1 MNSATA
7 NSSTATRFNWLTILA
22 TLGAIW
28 YFFGLVQ
35 FWLAYTMDP
44 SAAAAAGTITQDHAD
59 ALATTPMFVWVFFA
73 SASGMGLLGAI
84 QLLRRAKS
92 AALIFALSLAS
103 AVSYYTWIF
112 AISDTGFAYP
122 AEMGII
128 GSVVIAI
135 TIVFTWIAKRNT

>member
-112 AISDTGFAYP
+112 ATIPHRSKHHFPQISPRGAQKNCTK
-122 AEMGII
+122 
-128 GSVVIAI
+128 SQHSN
-135 TIVFTWIAKRNT
+135 R